1 MDKYTLSK
9 KEGTFIIFDTEG
21 RLQYP
26 NIDDKN
32 LKYIERNRQQIK
44 KELVDNNIVII
55 KNYIIKIESLDLD
68 FRKYFFANFY
78 SIKSSNSNEL
88 ISMAYTD
95 KVTGLYNKN
104 LWNKIKQNIMSPI
117 KTDMYSMMT
126 ISINPSIEL
135 EKNINNITNIIK
147 DKLSLVDIAIR
158 SEKNEFIIILPN
170 NNIEKSKDILHS
182 IENKLKEKFNI
193 KIKISHTKNKEELQE
208 IHEKDIKKINN
219 DRKNNQIDYFKNI
232 EIKLSNIA
240 NIVENIEDV
249 NVKSNIKKELV
260 DIINLISEKS
270 YKN

>member
-9 KEGTFIIFDTEG
+9 KEGIFIIFDTEG

-26 NIDDKN
+26 TIDDKN
-32 LKYIERNRQQIK
+32 LQYIERNREQIK
-44 KELVDNNIVII
+44 KELVDNNVVII
-55 KNYIIKIESLDLD
+55 KDYIVKIESLDLD

-117 KTDMYSMMT
+117 KTDIYSMMT
-126 ISINPSIEL
+126 ISINPTIDL
-135 EKNINNITNIIK
+135 EKNIKNIIK
-147 DKLSLVDIAIR
+147 DKLALVDIAIR
-158 SEKNEFIIILPN
+158 SGKNEFIIILPSN
-170 NNIEKSKDILHS
+170 DIEKSKDILHS
-182 IENKLKEKFNI
+182 IKKELKEKFNI
-193 KIKISHTKNKEELQE
+193 KTKISHTKNKEELQE
-208 IHEKDIKKINN
+208 IYERDIKKINN
-219 DRKNNQIDYFKNI
+219 NIKNNQIDDFKHIQN
-232 EIKLSNIA
+232 KLSNIS

-249 NVKSNIKKELV
+249 NMKNDIKNELI
-260 DIINLISEKS
+260 DIIDLISQKL